1 MKTLLKAIK
10 ISIFCLIALFIFE
23 DEAIAQ
29 ECNFRLSGI
38 IYDGTNQQI
47 LAGATVSILGT
58 DKIAITNKSG
68 LYRFSKLCAGTY
80 RIKITHVGCVPLE
93 ANLVVNSADLTNQSF
108 NLLHSTEQ
116 LSEVLVSSKYDSDV
130 NSIKSSLTVEE
141 MQKLKGGTLG
151 EMLKQLSG
159 VSVLQTGSTVFKPVI
174 HGLHSQRVLILNNG
188 VRQEGQ
194 QWGAEHAPEID
205 PLVASRLTVIKGAGA
220 LRYGS
225 DAIGG
230 AVLVEPRSLDIDTG
244 LRVELNSIYSSNNRM
259 GLFNSIIEQG
269 IKTKNSAWAWRSH
282 LTYKRGGN
290 ARTPDYWL
298 HNTGVQELNYS
309 LHAGYQRDN
318 TKADIYFSAFNTKI
332 GIFWGAHIG
341 NLTDLENAIKNKTPL
356 FNIDEF
362 DYQIGRPSQ
371 EVSHYL
377 IKAKLTQELSKYRR
391 INFVLSHQENFRKE
405 FDRALIDNNP
415 ELDLN
420 LGTTTADINFET
432 DRFSNTNQQFGFTVQ
447 RQANVWSGSRFFLP
461 NYTNL
466 LLGLYGIRKWDSNDL
481 QFEAG
486 LRYDYRSLEVF
497 RNQNGQNFQIDRQ
510 FNNLSS
516 SFAINYVPNNNVSWL
531 NNFSLAW
538 RPPHVNELYVNGLHH
553 GTANFEIGDP
563 SLNSEISLKYT
574 SQLNYQWNKDTYFD
588 LTLYTNY
595 IQNFINLVPVLP
607 ATLTLRGAFPTF
619 QFKQADALLSGSDF
633 TFNTALNQSI
643 SYRLKASVLI
653 PRNLESR
660 SWLQQMPAPQI
671 DQEISWYF
679 SPGKKGNYISTNA
692 LWVARQRFI
701 PDNFIDYL
709 APPGEYLL
717 FNLNFAT
724 DLRLMKTPVSLGA
737 SVFNLF
743 NVRYRDYM
751 NRFRYFSDEVGTNV
765 VIRLKINI

>member
-1 MKTLLKAIK
+1 MQVASAQSQTH
-10 ISIFCLIALFIFE
+10 E
-23 DEAIAQ
+23 Q

-38 IYDGTNQQI
+38 IYDGTNQQV
-47 LAGATVSILGT
+47 LYGANVWLMDS
-58 DKIAITNKSG
+58 DKIAVTNKSG
-68 LYRFSKLCAGTY
+68 VYRFNKLCSGTY
-80 RIKITHVGCVPLE
+80 RIKITHVGCIPIE
-93 ANLVVNSADLTNQSF
+93 ASLLINSDLQNQNFS
-108 NLLHSTEQ
+108 LLHSTVQ
-116 LSEVLVSSKYDSDV
+116 LSEVVVRSRYDADV

-141 MQKLKGGTLG
+141 IQKQKGGTLG

-159 VSVLQTGSTVFKPVI
+159 VSVLQTGSTIFKPVI

-220 LRYGS
+220 IRYGS

-230 AVLVEPRSLDIDTG
+230 AVLVEPRSLYIDTG
-244 LRVELNSIYSSNNRM
+244 LRVEVNSIYSSNNRM
-259 GLFNSIIEQG
+259 GLLNSIVEQG
-269 IKTKNSAWAWRSH
+269 IKSGKSAWAWRSH

-290 ARTPDYWL
+290 ARTPDYWV

-309 LHAGYQRDN
+309 FHAGYQREK
-318 TKADIYFSAFNTKI
+318 TKTEIFFSAFNTQI

-341 NLTDLENAIKNKTPL
+341 NLTDLENAINSKTPL
-356 FNIDEF
+356 FNINEF

-371 EVSHYL
+371 DVSHYL
-377 IKAKLTQELSKYRR
+377 IKAKLTQELSKDRR
-391 INFVLSHQENFRKE
+391 IHFLLSHQENFRKE
-405 FDRALIDNNP
+405 FDRSLIDNNP

-420 LGTTTADINFET
+420 LGTTTADVNFET
-432 DRFSNTNQQFGFTVQ
+432 DRFANTNQQFGFTVQ

-466 LLGLYGIRKWDSNDL
+466 LLGLYSIRKWDKNNL
-481 QFEAG
+481 QFESG
-486 LRYDYRSLEVF
+486 LRYDYRSLVVF
-497 RNQNGQNFQIDRQ
+497 RNQNGQNFQIGRQ

-516 SFAINYVPNNNVSWL
+516 SFAFNYLPNNNISWL

-538 RPPHVNELYVNGLHH
+538 RPPHVNELFVNGLHH

-563 SLNSEISLKYT
+563 NLKSEISLKYT
-574 SQLNYQWNKDTYFD
+574 SQFNYQWNKDTKID
-588 LTLYTNY
+588 LTLYANY
-595 IQNFINLVPVLP
+595 IKNFINLVPVLP

-619 QFKQADALLSGSDF
+619 QFKQADALLSGSDL
-633 TFNTALNQSI
+633 TFITALHPSWT
-643 SYRLKASVLI
+643 YRFKASVLL

-660 SWLQQMPAPQI
+660 AWLQQMPAPQI
-671 DQEISWYF
+671 DQEVSWYF
-679 SPGKKGNYISTNA
+679 SPNTKSSYVSTNA
-692 LWVARQRFI
+692 LWVAKQRFI
-701 PDNFIDYL
+701 PNNFIDYL
-709 APPGEYLL
+709 APPSDYLL
-717 FNLNFAT
+717 FNLNFGT
-724 DLRLMKTPVSLGA
+724 ELRFMKTPVSLGA

-765 VIRLKINI
+765 VLRLKINL

>member
-1 MKTLLKAIK
+1 MINRLSVIK
-10 ISIFCLIALFIFE
+10 MSFFCLTVLNIFVQK
-23 DEAIAQ
+23 AIAQ

-38 IYDGTNQQI
+38 IYDGTNQQV
-47 LAGATVSILGT
+47 LSGATVLLMDS
-58 DKIAITNKSG
+58 DKIAVTNKSG
-68 LYRFSKLCAGTY
+68 VYRFNKLCSGTY
-80 RIKITHVGCVPLE
+80 RIKITHVGCVPIE
-93 ANLVVNSADLTNQSF
+93 ASLVVNSDLPNQNF
-108 NLLHSTEQ
+108 YLLHSTEQ
-116 LSEVLVSSKYDSDV
+116 LGEVVVSSSYDTDV

-141 MQKLKGGTLG
+141 MQNLKGGTLG

-244 LRVELNSIYSSNNRM
+244 FRVEVNSIYSSNNRM
-259 GLFNSIIEQG
+259 GLFNSIVEQG
-269 IKTKNSAWAWRSH
+269 IKTNKSAWAWRSH

-298 HNTGVQELNYS
+298 HNTGIQELNYS
-309 LHAGYQRDN
+309 FHGGYQREK

-341 NLTDLENAIKNKTPL
+341 NLTDLENAINNKTPL
-356 FNIDEF
+356 FNIDKF

-377 IKAKLTQELSKYRR
+377 IKAKLTQELSKDRR

-405 FDRALIDNNP
+405 FDRTLIDNNP

-432 DRFSNTNQQFGFTVQ
+432 ERFSNTNQQFGFTVQ

-466 LLGLYGIRKWDSNDL
+466 LLGLYGIRKWDKNDL

-516 SFAINYVPNNNVSWL
+516 SFAINYVPNNNINWL

-563 SLNSEISLKYT
+563 DLNSEISLKYT
-574 SQLNYQWNKDTYFD
+574 SQFNYQWNKDTRID

-619 QFKQADALLSGSDF
+619 QFIQTDALLSGSDL
-633 TFNTALNQSI
+633 TFNTALNPSFA
-643 SYRLKASVLI
+643 YRFKASVLI
-653 PRNLESR
+653 PSNLESR
-660 SWLQQMPAPQI
+660 TWLQQMPAPQI

-679 SPGKKGNYISTNA
+679 SPDKKTNYISTNA

-709 APPGEYLL
+709 SPPSEYLL

-724 DLRLMKTPVSLGA
+724 ELRFMKTPVSLGA

-765 VIRLKINI
+765 VLRLKINV

>member
-1 MKTLLKAIK
+1 MKNRLFAIK
-10 ISIFCLIALFIFE
+10 LSLFCLITLNIFVV
-23 DEAIAQ
+23 EAIAQ

-47 LAGATVSILGT
+47 LSGATVSLMGT
-58 DKIAITNKSG
+58 DKISITNKSG
-68 LYRFSKLCAGTY
+68 GYRFNKLCSGTY
-80 RIKITHVGCVPLE
+80 RIKITHVGCVPIE
-93 ANLVVNSADLTNQSF
+93 ASIVVDSDLANQSF
-108 NLLHSTEQ
+108 YLLHTSEQ
-116 LSEVLVSSKYDSDV
+116 LSEVVVSSSYDTDV
-130 NSIKSSLTVEE
+130 NSIKSSLTIEE
-141 MQKLKGGTLG
+141 MQKLKGSTLG

-244 LRVELNSIYSSNNRM
+244 LRVEVNTIYSSNNRM
-259 GLFNSIIEQG
+259 GLLNSIVEQG
-269 IKTKNSAWAWRSH
+269 IKSEKSSWAWRSH

-298 HNTGVQELNYS
+298 HNTGIQELNYS
-309 LHAGYQRDN
+309 FHGGYQREK

-341 NLTDLENAIKNKTPL
+341 NLTDLENAINNKTPL
-356 FNIDEF
+356 FNINEF

-377 IKAKLTQELSKYRR
+377 IKAKLTQELSKDRR

-405 FDRALIDNNP
+405 FDRSLIDNNP

-420 LGTTTADINFET
+420 LGTTTADLNFET
-432 DRFSNTNQQFGFTVQ
+432 DRFANTNQQFGFTVQ
-447 RQANVWSGSRFFLP
+447 RQANIWSGSRFFLP

-466 LLGLYGIRKWDSNDL
+466 LLGLYGIRKWEKNDL

-497 RNQNGQNFQIDRQ
+497 RNQNGQNFQVDRQ

-516 SFAINYVPNNNVSWL
+516 SFAINYVPNNNMSWV

-563 SLNSEISLKYT
+563 NLNSETSLKYT
-574 SQLNYQWNKDTYFD
+574 SQFNYQWNKNTKID
-588 LTLYTNY
+588 LTLYANY

-619 QFKQADALLSGSDF
+619 QFKQADALLSGSDL
-633 TFNTALNQSI
+633 TFNTALNPSWT
-643 SYRLKASVLI
+643 YRFKASVLI

-660 SWLQQMPAPQI
+660 TWLQQMPAPQI

-679 SPGKKGNYISTNA
+679 SPDKKSNYISTNA

-709 APPGEYLL
+709 APPSEYLL

-724 DLRLMKTPVSLGA
+724 EIRLMKTPVSLGA

-765 VIRLKINI
+765 VLRLKINV